1 MGRSDQLGLVT
12 PENLEQVFRDMYP
25 TATDEQIAALMAA
38 FLEEV
43 PAQAVLDD
51 GGLTRADAIDAGWSE
66 ALAAWIGELKEF
78 AGDAY
83 PPREWRR
90 GRQ

>member
-1 MGRSDQLGLVT
+1 MRPSDDSEWVT
-12 PENLEQVFRDMYP
+12 PEDLEQVFRRNYP
-25 TATDEQIAALMAA
+25 RATDQQIAALMAA

-51 GGLTRADAIDAGWSE
+51 GGSPRADAIEEDWPE
-66 ALAAWIGELKEF
+66 AVAAWVDELKKF

-83 PPREWRR
+83 PPR
-90 GRQ
+90 

>member
-1 MGRSDQLGLVT
+1 MGQSDKLVT
-12 PENLEQVFRDMYP
+12 SEDLEQWFRDTYP
-25 TATDEQIAALMAA
+25 GATDQDIAAFMAA

-51 GGLTRADAIDAGWSE
+51 GGLTRADAIEESWPE
-66 ALAAWIGELKEF
+66 KRAAWIDELKKF

-83 PPREWRR
+83 PPQTLRR
-90 GRQ
+90 ARR

>member
-1 MGRSDQLGLVT
+1 
-12 PENLEQVFRDMYP
+12 
-25 TATDEQIAALMAA
+25 MAA

-51 GGLTRADAIDAGWSE
+51 GGLTRAEAIEEGWRE
-66 ALAAWIGELKEF
+66 RVAAWIGELKKF

-83 PPREWRR
+83 PPS
-90 GRQ
+90 

>member
-51 GGLTRADAIDAGWSE
+51 GGLTRADAIDEGWRE

-83 PPREWRR
+83 PPEASRR
-90 GRQ
+90 PRQ

>member
-1 MGRSDQLGLVT
+1 MRQSDTPKLVT
-12 PENLEQVFRDMYP
+12 TEDLEQMFRRKYP
-25 TATDEQIAALMAA
+25 RATDQQIAALMAA

-51 GGLTRADAIDAGWSE
+51 GGLTRADAIEEGWSE
-66 ALAAWIGELKEF
+66 TVAAWITELKDF

-83 PPREWRR
+83 PP
-90 GRQ
+90 G